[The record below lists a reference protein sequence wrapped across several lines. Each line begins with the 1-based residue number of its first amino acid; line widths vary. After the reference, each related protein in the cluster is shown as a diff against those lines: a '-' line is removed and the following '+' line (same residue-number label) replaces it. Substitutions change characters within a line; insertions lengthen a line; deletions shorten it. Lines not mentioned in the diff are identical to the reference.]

1 MCHFKVCLEMN
12 LDSVLYDVIDSTND
26 FYIFT
31 SAICRT
37 FSALEKAEPFNYE
50 QIEKFVSNYLN
61 ELTKA
66 GLLIESKY
74 PHTEVSRYRK
84 ADLFRSLSNPP
95 ETGVEAEFTRPFL
108 LDLEM
113 QRALCNFRMLECK
126 SRLDIQVTQEVSG
139 LTIEGSKELNYL
151 NLKDRI
157 RFLQKKIYV
166 IDELLDMYCL
176 GF

>member
-1 MCHFKVCLEMN
+1 MD

-37 FSALEKAEPFNYE
+37 FSALEKAKPFNYE
-50 QIEKFVSNYLN
+50 QIEKFVSNYLKK
-61 ELTKA
+61 LTKA

-84 ADLFRSLSNPP
+84 SDLFRSLLNPP
-95 ETGVEAEFTRPFL
+95 ETRVEAEFTHPFL
-108 LDLEM
+108 LDLKM
-113 QRALCNFRMLECK
+113 QRALCHFRMLECK
-126 SRLDIQVTQEVSG
+126 LRLDVQVTKEISG
-139 LTIEGSKELNYL
+139 LTIEKNKELNYL
-151 NLKDRI
+151 NLKERI

-166 IDELLDMYCL
+166 IDELLDAYR
-176 GF
+176 FDIFS